1 MRHYPNLQFKTDK
14 KFDTEICADFINE
27 KIGDYDFGY
36 ERIISLHPDLEKIRH
51 IKKIRQVVEIQK
63 YVGQYYIRHEKE
75 ITKSLSCFERAW
87 SAIAS
92 RYFIEIEKIFGVLN
106 FYKPDTINGLASIFT
121 CGVIDDNFTSFQ
133 IWYKVKDIKEIR
145 RHISHEILH
154 FYYYTY
160 IKKHFPGLVGN
171 WDMAEIFN
179 VVILNL
185 PQFQSIIGTEE
196 RGYEI
201 HESRFQKYKNIW
213 RACNGELDL
222 YLSHITQEPLK

>member
-1 MRHYPNLQFKTDK
+1 MKQYPNLQFKIDK
-14 KFDTEICADFINE
+14 KFDMEICADFIND

-51 IKKIRQVVEIQK
+51 FKKTFQAEEIQK
-63 YVGQYYIRHEKE
+63 YTGQYYIEHKKE
-75 ITKSLSCFERAW
+75 IAKSLFRFERAW
-87 SAIAS
+87 SAVAG
-92 RYFIEIEKIFGVLN
+92 RYFVEIEKIFGALN
-106 FYKPDTINGLASIFT
+106 FYKPNTIVALTSIFA
-121 CGVIDDNFTSFQ
+121 CGVVNDNLTSFQ
-133 IWYKVKDIKEIR
+133 IWYKVKNIKEIK

-160 IKKHFPGLVGN
+160 IKKYFPRLAGN

-201 HESRFQKYKNIW
+201 HEPRFQKYKDIW
-213 RACNGELDL
+213 RACNGNLDL
-222 YLSHITQEPLK
+222 YLLHITQE